1 MRLIS
6 LLLRASK
13 GIVVIV
19 ALAGLVAGASHAGLI
34 AIINT
39 TLSNSARSRW
49 PLILGFAALCV
60 VSLGCR
66 IASDALL
73 ARLSQDAI
81 LNLRMQLCRQILDTP
96 LLNLEKFGASRVMS
110 ALTEDVPTIANALVG
125 IPPFFINIAT
135 VLGCFTY
142 LSWLSW
148 RMFIVLIIIMFA
160 ASFCYQY
167 IMNKAVYYM
176 NLNRELVNRLFDHY
190 RALTQGTKELKI
202 HRRRSEAFLTKELRP
217 TSEALRRG
225 SINGSVILAA
235 AIGWGQLMILVG
247 IGLLLFIVSSNDTHA
262 LTGFA
267 LVTIFLMTPMESIMN
282 TSSFMA
288 RANIALKKVDELGL
302 TLSDLATEGKAPLH
316 TDKGAQWK
324 SLELIGATHAYHREK
339 EETDFAVGPVN
350 LSFKPGELVFL
361 VGGNGSGK
369 TTLAKLITG
378 LYNPEAGEIHL
389 DGTPITDENRE
400 DYRQLFSVVFSDFYL
415 FESLLGLDTPE
426 LDASAQ
432 KYLTQL
438 HLDHKV
444 AVKEG
449 ALSTTALSQ
458 GQRKRLALL
467 TAYLEDR
474 PIYLFDEWAADQD
487 PMFKELFYFQ
497 LLPELK
503 ARGKTV
509 LVISHDDHYYHVADR
524 IIKMDDGKVEYD
536 KRVAFPA
543 QAEAERLDGGLPV
556 QAKLK
561 E

>member
-1 MRLIS
+1 

-39 TLSNSARSRW
+39 TLSDSTRARW
-49 PLILGFAALCV
+49 PLMLGFAGLCI

-66 IASDALL
+66 IVSDALL

-96 LLNLEKFGASRVMS
+96 LINLEKFGGSRVMS

-125 IPPFFINIAT
+125 IPPFFINVAT

-148 RMFIVLIIIMFA
+148 RMFIVLMIIMFV

-202 HRRRSEAFLTKELRP
+202 HRRRSDAFLTKELRP
-217 TSEALRRG
+217 TSESLRSA

-247 IGLLLFIVSSNDTHA
+247 IGLLLFIVSSTDTHA

-302 TLSDLATEGKAPLH
+302 TLSDLATEGKSPLPG
-316 TDKGAQWK
+316 TGAEKKWK

-339 EETDFAVGPVN
+339 EETDFAIGPIN

-378 LYNPEAGEIHL
+378 LYTPEEGEIHL
-389 DGTPITDENRE
+389 DGTPITDANRE
-400 DYRQLFSVVFSDFYL
+400 EYRQLFSVVFSDFYL

-426 LDASAQ
+426 LDASAL

-444 AVKEG
+444 EVKEG
-449 ALSTTALSQ
+449 LLSTTALSQ

-487 PMFKELFYFQ
+487 PVFKELFYFQ

-536 KRVAFPA
+536 KQVGLPGQA
-543 QAEAERLDGGLPV
+543 QAEPLVGGLPV

-561 E
+561 G